1 MMKLFFTAIAL
12 LFSTNSLALTPEEII
27 DKAGDVQRVDNGIQ
41 QMHMILVSKNG
52 SKRERQFEMR
62 VRKDGDV
69 VRSYVRFSHPSDVA
83 GTQLVVVDN
92 PDRVD
97 EQLLYLPA
105 LKKTNRIAGKA
116 RSGSFMGSDF
126 SFEDLEVSANNA
138 SKHTL
143 VSEDETTWVVDS
155 IPGGTSSYSRI
166 RAHVT
171 KSDYLPRKVEFFDK
185 HGKPKKTLTITK
197 TANDNGTVFPTHS
210 IMKNLSRGTQT
221 EMIVTEWKLNV
232 PAEEIPEE
240 TFTVGYL
247 ERNG

>member
-1 MMKLFFTAIAL
+1 MRRFFAPLALFFSVQS
-12 LFSTNSLALTPEEII
+12 FALTPEEII

-41 QMHMILVSKNG
+41 QMHMVLVSKNG
-52 SKRERQFEMR
+52 SKRERQFGMR

-69 VRSYVRFSHPSDVA
+69 VRRYIRFSYPSDVA

-126 SFEDLEVSANNA
+126 SFEDLEISSSNA
-138 SKHTL
+138 SEHTL
-143 VSEDETTWVVDS
+143 ISEDENTWVVDS
-155 IPGGTSSYSRI
+155 IPAGTSSYSRI

-171 KSDYLPRKVEFFDK
+171 KTDYLPRMVEFFDK
-185 HGKPKKTLTITK
+185 SGKPKKTLTITK
-197 TANDNGTVFPTHS
+197 TANDGGTVFPTHS

-221 EMIVTEWKLNV
+221 ELIVKEWKLNV

-240 TFTVGYL
+240 TFTIGYL

>member
-1 MMKLFFTAIAL
+1 MKLFFTAIAL

>member
-1 MMKLFFTAIAL
+1 MKLFFTAIAL
-12 LFSTNSLALTPEEII
+12 LFSTNSHALTPEEII

-126 SFEDLEVSANNA
+126 SF
-138 SKHTL
+138 
-143 VSEDETTWVVDS
+143 
-155 IPGGTSSYSRI
+155 
-166 RAHVT
+166 
-171 KSDYLPRKVEFFDK
+171 
-185 HGKPKKTLTITK
+185 
-197 TANDNGTVFPTHS
+197 
-210 IMKNLSRGTQT
+210 
-221 EMIVTEWKLNV
+221 
-232 PAEEIPEE
+232 
-240 TFTVGYL
+240 
-247 ERNG
+247 

>member
-1 MMKLFFTAIAL
+1 MKLFFTAIAL
-12 LFSTNSLALTPEEII
+12 LFSTNSHALTPEEII

-143 VSEDETTWVVDS
+143 ISEDETTWVVDS